1 MQTPGRNGKLLQ
13 THVYVFALVQNNWEA
28 VKALALDTSC
38 AAQQQPTSPSHDA
51 QSTAQVSCISLCICF
66 PGACTAKG
74 GSIVTR
80 VCQRGHT
87 GGPQGA
93 CLSVECQTFATH
105 QHANVLAS
113 MLVPHVSLHMDWLLT
128 RAGRSPETAQGQ
140 SDEVMVFSSKTSMV
154 C

>member
-1 MQTPGRNGKLLQ
+1 MQPCS
-13 THVYVFALVQNNWEA
+13 YYALV
-28 VKALALDTSC
+28 VALHDLHLHFCRQCKTRCQTNQVFSLYFCTLLASQHATHH
-38 AAQQQPTSPSHDA
+38 AAQTLSWTHE
-51 QSTAQVSCISLCICF
+51 
-66 PGACTAKG
+66 
-74 GSIVTR
+74 SIYL
-80 VCQRGHT
+80 GIF
-87 GGPQGA
+87 
-93 CLSVECQTFATH
+93 SH